1 MTKIAIIG
9 TVGIPSGYGGFET
22 LAENLAKYHF
32 NHKISSQLFIYCSSK
47 DISTRDA
54 NYLNARLCYIGIKA
68 NGFSSVAY
76 DAISLISAI
85 LKGVDTVLILGVSGA
100 IAIPL
105 VRLFSSVR
113 IVTNIDG
120 VEWKRNKWKGLAKTF
135 LKLSERIAVYFS
147 HEIISDNIAIAEHVF
162 ERYGATSQVFAYGG
176 DHAYDIAQVPFV
188 NHELPKCYA
197 LALCRIEP
205 ENSVLQILETFARN
219 HKLPLVFIGNWNVSP
234 FSRKLKKD
242 YEAYSNIYLI
252 DPIYDLGI
260 LRSIRNDAVLYVHG
274 HSAGG
279 TNPSLVEMMHFG
291 IPIFAYDCIFN
302 KYTTHNK
309 ALYFSDVTTLDQ
321 LINVFSKEQFIDIGL
336 NMQRIA
342 RQVYTWNFV
351 GAQYFELLVSG
362 KNN

>member
-1 MTKIAIIG
+1 MSKIAIIG
-9 TVGIPSGYGGFET
+9 TVGIPSSYGGFET

-32 NHKISSQLFIYCSSK
+32 NHKIPSELFIYCSSK
-47 DISTRDA
+47 DITSSDT
-54 NYLNARLCYIGIKA
+54 NYLNASLYYVGIKA

-113 IVTNIDG
+113 IITNIDG
-120 VEWKRNKWKGLAKTF
+120 VEWKRNKWKGLTKKF

-147 HEIISDNIAIAEHVF
+147 HEIISDNIGIAEHVF
-162 ERYGATSQVFAYGG
+162 EQYGVSSKVFTYGG
-176 DHAYDIAQVPFV
+176 DHAFDIVKIPFV
-188 NHELPKCYA
+188 DHELPKFYA

-205 ENSVLQILETFARN
+205 ENNVLQILETFAHN

-309 ALYFSDVTTLDQ
+309 ALYFSDITTLDH
-321 LINVFSKEQFIDIGL
+321 LINVFSKEEFIETGL
-336 NMQRIA
+336 NMQKIA

-351 GAQYFELLVSG
+351 GAQYFELLVST